1 MKKKT
6 FLLSIIEG
14 NYLGDYCIIG
24 GWMRTH
30 FKMDEVICPPPVK
43 YWQPGSDMQGGRAE
57 QSIKNRKYRS
67 DT

>member
-1 MKKKT
+1 
-6 FLLSIIEG
+6 
-14 NYLGDYCIIG
+14 
-24 GWMRTH
+24 MRTH